1 MEILHDTHQG
11 VSAMKA
17 KARAYVWWP
26 NLDKDIEDM
35 CKACQSCGLHQHRP
49 QTVVP
54 GAWPVPSR
62 RWSRLHLD
70 HAGPFQGHIF
80 LLVVDAYSHWLEV
93 VSVPSTSAEN
103 VIQKLRIS
111 FATHGLPDLLVT
123 DNASA
128 FTSDIFQ
135 DFCAKNGIRHV
146 TTAPGHPS
154 SNGLVERAVQTFKQ
168 SLRKVVQGDWVAR
181 LASFLLQQHSTPHSS
196 TGVSPAELLMNR
208 RIKTHLDCFRPSYVG
223 RCEIDQD
230 VTLSSREEGGR
241 APRTI
246 ALGDS
251 VWASTFCNKPKWFLA
266 VVTSVVGPRSFMV
279 KSFATGKLYKRHL
292 DHLVHSVCVPTGGL
306 TDALPLPDEV
316 LPSVSGPA
324 AAPEP
329 SQTSAS
335 PEETAVASP
344 GVAGHQPRS
353 PALPEPDLSTESLTD
368 CTAESGTVQSTAGL
382 RRSSRRSRPVDRLN
396 L

>member
-1 MEILHDTHQG
+1 
-11 VSAMKA
+11 
-17 KARAYVWWP
+17 
-26 NLDKDIEDM
+26 
-35 CKACQSCGLHQHRP
+35 
-49 QTVVP
+49 
-54 GAWPVPSR
+54 
-62 RWSRLHLD
+62 
-70 HAGPFQGHIF
+70 
-80 LLVVDAYSHWLEV
+80 
-93 VSVPSTSAEN
+93 
-103 VIQKLRIS
+103 
-111 FATHGLPDLLVT
+111 
-123 DNASA
+123 
-128 FTSDIFQ
+128 
-135 DFCAKNGIRHV
+135 
-146 TTAPGHPS
+146 
-154 SNGLVERAVQTFKQ
+154 
-168 SLRKVVQGDWVAR
+168 
-181 LASFLLQQHSTPHSS
+181 
-196 TGVSPAELLMNR
+196 MNR
-208 RIKTHLDCFRPSYVG
+208 RIKTHLDCFRPTYVG

-230 VTLSSREEGGR
+230 GGR

-246 ALGDS
+246 AVGDS

-279 KSFATGKLYKRHL
+279 KSCATGKLYKRHL
-292 DHLVHSVCVPTGGL
+292 DHLVHSSVCVPTGGL
-306 TDALPLPDEV
+306 THALPLPDEV

-324 AAPEP
+324 AALEP